1 VAVALDG
8 HAPGTYPHP
17 PMSASA
23 ASTEPFRWAG
33 RRVAVTGA
41 TGFLGHHL
49 CVGLIASGAEVTA
62 LVRAFSDTSRLKAL
76 GVRCQVAPLD
86 EPVLLAEACRGR
98 DLLFHLA
105 GAVDFNNDWDR
116 CRKVNVDGTANVL
129 RAAAQAG
136 VRRVVHTSSIVAV
149 GATRRPVRLSESS
162 PWNLDGKRV
171 PYVTTK
177 HEGEQLA
184 LTFRG
189 GPEVVVVNPA
199 SVIGPDDYSG
209 SEFGM
214 MCRRFWQGRIPLVF
228 GGGNNFVDVRD
239 VAAGMLKAAE
249 LGRTGERYILGGTNL
264 SYTAFN
270 SELARAAG
278 RTIFRYR
285 LPTFVA
291 RIGAALGDR
300 FRKKRSKRPL
310 LSSAQA
316 RLLGLFFYFDCSK
329 ARNELGYTARPLR
342 ETLADAY
349 RFWMPNDRGRA
360 AGAP

>member
-1 VAVALDG
+1 MNTAV
-8 HAPGTYPHP
+8 P
-17 PMSASA
+17 SA
-23 ASTEPFRWAG
+23 EPFRWSN

-49 CVGLIASGAEVTA
+49 CTDLIAAGAEVTA
-62 LVRAFSDTSRLKAL
+62 LVRAFSDTSRLKSL
-76 GVRCQVAPLD
+76 GVQCQVAPLD
-86 EPVLLAEACRGR
+86 ELVLLAEACRGQ

-105 GAVDFNNDWDR
+105 GAVDFNNDWDH
-116 CRKVNVDGTANVL
+116 CRKVNVEGTANVL

-136 VRRVVHTSSIVAV
+136 VGRVIHTSSIVAV
-149 GATRRPVRLSESS
+149 GATRRPVRLIESS

-177 HEGEQLA
+177 HEGEQIA
-184 LTFRG
+184 LTNRG
-189 GPEVVVVNPA
+189 GPEIVVVNPA
-199 SVIGPDDYSG
+199 SVIGPDDHSG

-239 VAAGMLKAAE
+239 VAVGMLKAAE
-249 LGRTGERYILGGTNL
+249 FGRPGERYILGGTNL

-291 RIGAALGDR
+291 RLGAAIGDH
-300 FRKKRSKRPL
+300 FKKKRSKRPL

-316 RLLGLFFYFDCSK
+316 RLLGLFFYYDCSK
-329 ARNELGYTARPLR
+329 ARRELGFTTRPLR

-349 RFWMPNDRGRA
+349 RFWMTDNGRTRVA
-360 AGAP
+360 SAP